1 VRTILLS
8 AVLGVGLVGFA
19 GTAYAQEDPV
29 DPPSSESSS
38 APVDTSTSVSET
50 ASSPGAD
57 DADQDEPP
65 FVEVPTIVAPSVS
78 TGSACEGG
86 VGFMDVVITNPNDIG
101 YLFRISLNERGSGV
115 SFGYQTVTIAAGDTQ
130 TVTYQKMAAGVYDV
144 SIRIGAGIVA
154 MSSATVDRCGEIT
167 EPVDDPLQVF
177 VRCENG
183 EGLVTIRVFNTE
195 GEART
200 FTVSVDD
207 LELPGDIELGSGE
220 YTVVVDE
227 AAAPD
232 GSYAVRVVAEGI
244 DHSET
249 VKVAC
254 APAPT
259 TAPTSSSAAPVP
271 QPRPAA
277 DEGGLA
283 STGAAVGGMAL
294 LAGLALVLGGGL
306 VIGARRRRTTQS
318 DSSES

>member
-1 VRTILLS
+1 V
-8 AVLGVGLVGFA
+8 
-19 GTAYAQEDPV
+19 
-29 DPPSSESSS
+29 
-38 APVDTSTSVSET
+38 SV
-50 ASSPGAD
+50 
-57 DADQDEPP
+57 
-65 FVEVPTIVAPSVS
+65 
-78 TGSACEGG
+78 GSACEGG
-86 VGFMDVVITNPNDIG
+86 DGFVDVTVTNPNDTSIT
-101 YLFRISLNERGSGV
+101 YGV
-115 SFGYQTVTIAAGDTQ
+115 SLSKAGAAVDKSITVAAGGTQTASFEKVAAGDYDIFVRMGTQ
-130 TVTYQKMAAGVYDV
+130 NVVV
-144 SIRIGAGIVA
+144 
-154 MSSATVDRCGEIT
+154 SATSVDRCGEIT

-195 GEART
+195 GEAKT

-207 LELPGDIELGSGE
+207 LELPGDIELGADE

-227 AAAPD
+227 AVAPD

-259 TAPTSSSAAPVP
+259 TSPTSTSAAPVP

-277 DEGGLA
+277 NEGGLA

-294 LAGLALVLGGGL
+294 LAVLALGLGGGL
-306 VIGARRRRTTQS
+306 VIAARRRRTAQPDSS
-318 DSSES
+318 DS